1 MTTNNP
7 SQLKTILENLEV
19 DNLARDTGFV
29 VRQSRKIDTA
39 SFISSFF
46 QMIIC
51 GKFSLRLWA
60 TNLSRLNG
68 SSVSFQ
74 SIAKKLDFRQE
85 PFFHALFQKALLTK
99 MQDRLNF
106 KVNILLQSFHRVI
119 IEDSTCF
126 KLPKGLLD
134 FFPGARLPHGRLAGG
149 RLQLRIELK
158 ENKYEAIALQSYC
171 QNDKVFAFDILKT
184 LQKDELV
191 IRDLGYWAIPVFSQ
205 IIQQGAYFLSRL
217 QLGTSVLS
225 PETQEIIDLVSFL
238 KKKEKQGIKLLEM
251 SILLGEKHRLP
262 VRLVAIKLANEE
274 TQKRRRMAK
283 VQRHKDTPIS
293 DKAFYLMSWNLFI
306 TNVKSNIWDVP
317 SVYNVYN
324 LRWHIEMIFKC
335 WKSKFNFNIFFKHC
349 YGRNP
354 VKPEIILLLVL
365 SWFVLIY
372 VPRFNTYTKAIWNKY
387 HRILSPW
394 RFADYICSQLQLQL
408 PLNIPKAIPLIAYY
422 CCYDKRKDRLNH
434 FEKIYMNFLS

>member
-1 MTTNNP
+1 MITSNP
-7 SQLKTILENLEV
+7 AQLKTILENLEV
-19 DNLARDTGFV
+19 DNLARETGFV
-29 VRQSRKIDTA
+29 LRQSRKIDTA

-46 QMIIC
+46 QMMIC
-51 GKFSLRLWA
+51 GKYSLRLWA
-60 TNLSRLNG
+60 ANVSRLNG

-85 PFFHALFQKALLTK
+85 PFFHALFQKALLIK
-99 MQDRLNF
+99 MQGRLNF
-106 KVNILLQSFHRVI
+106 KVNNLLQCFRRVI

-126 KLPKGLLD
+126 KLPKGLFD
-134 FFPGARLPHGRLAGG
+134 FFPGARFPRGREAGG

-158 ENKYEAIALQSYC
+158 ENKYDAIAIQNYC
-171 QNDKVFAFDILKT
+171 QNDKTFAYDILNT
-184 LQKDELV
+184 LQGNELV

-205 IIQQGAYFLSRL
+205 IIQQGAYFLSCL

-225 PETQEIIDLVSFL
+225 PETQQAIDLFSFL
-238 KKKEKQGIKLLEM
+238 KKKEQRGIKQLDMSVLL
-251 SILLGEKHRLP
+251 SEKHRLP
-262 VRLVAIKLANEE
+262 VRLVAIKLTDEQ

-293 DKAFYLMSWNLFI
+293 DKAFYLMSWNLFV
-306 TNVKSNIWDVP
+306 TNVKSSVWDVQ

-365 SWFVLIY
+365 SWFVLVY
-372 VPRFNTYTKAIWNKY
+372 VPRFNTCIKVIWKRY

-394 RFADYICSQLQLQL
+394 RFADYMCSQLQFHL
-408 PLNIPKAIPLIAYY
+408 PLNIPEAIPLIAYY

>member
-1 MTTNNP
+1 MITSNP
-7 SQLKTILENLEV
+7 AQLKTILENLEV
-19 DNLARDTGFV
+19 DNLARETGFV
-29 VRQSRKIDTA
+29 LRQSRKIDTA

-46 QMIIC
+46 QMMIC
-51 GKFSLRLWA
+51 GKYSLRLWA
-60 TNLSRLNG
+60 ANVSRLNG

-85 PFFHALFQKALLTK
+85 PFFHALFQKALMIK

-106 KVNILLQSFHRVI
+106 KVHVMLQSFHRVI

-126 KLPKGLLD
+126 KLPKGLFD
-134 FFPGARLPHGRLAGG
+134 FFPGSRSPQGREAGG

-158 ENKYEAIALQSYC
+158 ENKYDAIAIQNYC
-171 QNDKVFAFDILKT
+171 QNDKHFAYDILDT
-184 LQKDELV
+184 LQGNELV
-191 IRDLGYWAIPVFSQ
+191 IRDLGYWAIPVFGQ

-217 QLGTSVLS
+217 HLGTSVLS
-225 PETQEIIDLVSFL
+225 PETQQTIDLISFL
-238 KKKEKQGIKLLEM
+238 KKKEQRGIKQVDMPVLL
-251 SILLGEKHRLP
+251 SEKHRIP
-262 VRLVAIKLANEE
+262 VRLVAIKLTDEQ
-274 TQKRRRMAK
+274 TQKRRRMSK
-283 VQRHKDTPIS
+283 VQRHKDSLIS
-293 DKAFYLMSWNLFI
+293 DKAFYLMSWNLFV
-306 TNVKSNIWDVP
+306 TNVKSNVWDVQ
-317 SVYNVYN
+317 SVHNVYN

-365 SWFVLIY
+365 SWFVLVY
-372 VPRFNTYTKAIWNKY
+372 VPRFNSCAKAIWKSH

-394 RFADYICSQLQLQL
+394 RFADYMCSQLQFKL

-434 FEKIYMNFLS
+434 FEKLYMNFLS